1 MGMESIP
8 SNLTQAL
15 VMAQVIKTA
24 VKDARAKEPVPN
36 VSSVAKLDDAL
47 EHRKKNLRKDMPVT
61 CYTHKVQFSNRRDF
75 RLHIKYQHS
84 TGQI

>member
-1 MGMESIP
+1 MESIP
-8 SNLTQAL
+8 SNLTQAI

-24 VKDARAKEPVPN
+24 LKDARANEPA
-36 VSSVAKLDDAL
+36 SSISITAKLDDAL

-61 CYTHKVQFSNRRDF
+61 CYTHKMQFSNRHDF

-84 TGQI
+84 TEQI